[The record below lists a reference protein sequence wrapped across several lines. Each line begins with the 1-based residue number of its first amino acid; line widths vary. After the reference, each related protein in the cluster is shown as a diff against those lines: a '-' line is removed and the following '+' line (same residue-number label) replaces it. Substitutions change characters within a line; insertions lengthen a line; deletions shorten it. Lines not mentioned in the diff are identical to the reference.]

1 MKRRKFTK
9 DFKISV
15 LSEFNSGKTIA
26 QISSEKGISPS
37 VISKWR
43 NQYKQDPERA
53 FAGEGKISSLE
64 AELKECKKVIGELYL
79 KVEFLQD
86 VKKNLQNLLI
96 QQRLKKE
103 GDSTK

>member
-1 MKRRKFTK
+1 MKRRKFTR

-26 QISSEKGISPS
+26 QISAEKGISPGL
-37 VISKWR
+37 ISKWR
-43 NQYKQDPERA
+43 KEYKQDPERA

-64 AELKECKKVIGELYL
+64 AELNECKKVIGELYL
-79 KVEFLQD
+79 QVDFLKKVQT
-86 VKKNLQNLLI
+86 NLQKSVT

-103 GDSTK
+103 EDFTK

>member
-1 MKRRKFTK
+1 MKHRKFTK

-26 QISSEKGISPS
+26 QISSEKNISPS

-53 FAGEGKISSLE
+53 FAGKGKINSLE
-64 AELKECKKVIGELYL
+64 SELKECKSVIGDLYL
-79 KVEFLQD
+79 QVEFLKN
-86 VKKNLQNLLI
+86 VKKNLQNVLT
-96 QQRLKKE
+96 QQKLKE
-103 GDSTK
+103 LEDCTK